1 MRPVR
6 LEEPDSDHT
15 WLWLAGGAA
24 LGLVAGLLIADR
36 MKGRTRGI
44 RGLVGRGRDLA
55 STAMRTVGPLLETA
69 RSIKAAWDDPTE
81 EEDEPTE
88 APEAELLEADED
100 DAEDGLDARVL
111 EAFENDPI
119 LAGRAVEI
127 DEPRPGVI
135 VLRGRVRSAREIRLA
150 VTLAHG
156 VPGVSR
162 VRERLTVRERPR

>member
-1 MRPVR
+1 MRPIR
-6 LEEPDSDHT
+6 LEESDSDHT

-36 MKGRTRGI
+36 MKGRTRGL
-44 RGLVGRGRDLA
+44 RGLVGRGRTLA
-55 STAMRTVGPLLETA
+55 TTALRTVGPLLETA

-81 EEDEPTE
+81 EEDEP
-88 APEAELLEADED
+88 ADASEAERTDDDAD

-111 EAFENDPI
+111 AAFENDPV
-119 LAGRAVEI
+119 LSARAVEI

-135 VLRGRVRSAREIRLA
+135 VLRGRVRSAREVRLA
-150 VTLAHG
+150 VTLTHG
-156 VPGVSR
+156 IPGVTR